1 MAWWSRSHSN
11 NATILHIENSEVYY
25 RINDALYKAPILE
38 DSIGTP
44 ITEEKGGICK
54 DFFLNLY
61 NILDSPLKFDKT
73 PEQRQQLDRF
83 YREKYSTLCE
93 QEKQAL

>member
-44 ITEEKGGICK
+44 QLIFQSPILPQTIYMHS
-54 DFFLNLY
+54 DLNT
-61 NILDSPLKFDKT
+61 NN
-73 PEQRQQLDRF
+73 EN
-83 YREKYSTLCE
+83 
-93 QEKQAL
+93 